1 MAQSTTVEAIIR
13 ANVSQFVKGMETAS
27 GAVNDFK
34 KKTDVLNGLSS
45 TFTNMGLGM
54 TAGVTAPLAGVI
66 GMAVKTGNEFEA
78 QMSRVQAIAGATG
91 DQLASMTD
99 QAMKLG
105 ASTSFSASEVA
116 EGMENMASAG
126 FTVEEIMASMAGVL
140 DLAAVSGGD
149 VAMSSEAVATS
160 LRQFGLDADQAGHV
174 ANVFARAAADT
185 NAETVDMA
193 EALKYAGPVA
203 NTLGLSLE
211 ETASA
216 IGIMAD
222 MGIKG
227 SQAGTTLRGAFTS
240 LANPT
245 KEASELMEALG
256 INVFDANG
264 NMKPMGDVIE
274 NLKSSMGGMTAEQKA
289 STTATLFG
297 RQAMSGMLGLIEA
310 GPDKFNALNGSLENS
325 TGSAKEMA
333 DIILN
338 NVSGAI
344 EEMGGALETAGIK
357 IQQILAPAIKDII
370 ERVTELINKFNNL
383 STEQQQNIL
392 KWVGIA
398 MAIGPVLVAI
408 GAIFKVASIAV
419 TAFKA
424 VSGAIGAFK
433 LAMMGGQTA
442 MVAVK
447 AGMTALMGP
456 VGWVT
461 VAILA
466 LIAGGIALWQ
476 NWDLVKEKA
485 KQLGDFLKTAWN
497 TIKTTAIQFMT
508 DMATGFVDGWN
519 RIKVGTSDFI
529 TNSKQALIDGWNNI
543 KTSVV
548 TKAQEIATGV
558 QTWWTNIVT
567 GVQDFIS
574 NSKTAIVDG
583 WNTIKTETV
592 NKVMDIYNGVI
603 LWFKNLWT
611 GIKETFTGIKET
623 ALNVW
628 NSIKT
633 GISTLVGSLI
643 EDLTSRFGWIGEFLS
658 TIWDGIKMVASGAWE
673 LIKIA
678 VITPVLAL
686 LQIVTGDFEGLRS
699 SLSQIWEKIKLN
711 ASLIWTG
718 IQTAVTGLIDL
729 MVQFVV
735 NLITNMKNRIE
746 TLFNLIKTT
755 ATNVWTG
762 IKTAIT
768 DTVEAIKTFVTTG
781 FTNMK
786 TSATNLVNNTKTA
799 VVNGWNNLKT
809 GATTAVTN
817 MKNAISNFFTQT
829 KTNAVSAVE
838 NTKTQAVSKFNQL
851 KDQATTA
858 ISNMK
863 TNVINWFNNTKT
875 SAINS
880 ANNMKDS
887 VVNGFRNMVSNIGT
901 WVSQIPGKIRTAF
914 SNAISAG
921 RSFISNAVNVGR
933 DLIGGFISGITQK
946 AKDMV
951 NAVKGAVGNAIAGA
965 KNLLGIKSPSKVF
978 AYFAKMTT
986 KGYGDNIKKTQ
997 NTAIRPMENLMN
1009 RVKGVFSQEDFNLGG
1024 SLSNLSAKADTQV
1037 DYVVSDNMNKTQPQV
1052 IHLDMGGKTYRAY
1065 IDDLTKRQDR
1075 AVKLEEVFL

>member
-54 TAGVTAPLAGVI
+54 TAGVTTPLAGVI
-66 GMAVKTGNEFEA
+66 GMAIKTGNEFEA

-245 KEASELMEALG
+245 KEASDLMEALG

-297 RQAMSGMLGLIEA
+297 KQAMSGMLGLIEA

-357 IQQILAPAIKDII
+357 IQQILAPVIKDII

-424 VSGAIGAFK
+424 VSGAVGAFK
-433 LAMMGGQTA
+433 LAMIGGKTA

-476 NWDLVKEKA
+476 NWDVIKEKA
-485 KQLGDFLKTAWN
+485 KQLGDWLKTAWD
-497 TIKTTAIQFMT
+497 TIKTTVVTFMT
-508 DMATGFVDGWN
+508 DMATGFVEGWN
-519 RIKVGTSDFI
+519 RIKVGVSEFI
-529 TNSKQALIDGWNNI
+529 TNAKQALIDGWNN
-543 KTSVV
+543 
-548 TKAQEIATGV
+548 
-558 QTWWTNIVT
+558 
-567 GVQDFIS
+567 
-574 NSKTAIVDG
+574 
-583 WNTIKTETV
+583 IKTETV

-611 GIKETFTGIKET
+611 GIKQTFTGIKET
-623 ALNVW
+623 AVNVW

-633 GISTLVGSLI
+633 SISNLVGTLI
-643 EDLTSRFGWIGEFLS
+643 DDLTSKFGWIGEFLS

-729 MVQFVV
+729 MVQYVINV
-735 NLITNMKNRIE
+735 ITNLKNGIG
-746 TLFNLIKTT
+746 TLFNSIKTT
-755 ATNVWTG
+755 ITN
-762 IKTAIT
+762 
-768 DTVEAIKTFVTTG
+768 TVEAIKTGVTTG

-786 TSATNLVNNTKTA
+786 NSATNLVNNTKTA

-809 GATTAVTN
+809 GATTA
-817 MKNAISNFFTQT
+817 IST
-829 KTNAVSAVE
+829 
-838 NTKTQAVSKFNQL
+838 
-851 KDQATTA
+851 
-858 ISNMK
+858 MK

-880 ANNMKDS
+880 AINMKDS
-887 VVNGFRNMVSNIGT
+887 VVNGFRTMVSNVGT

-921 RSFISNAVNVGR
+921 RSFVSNAINVGR

-951 NAVKGAVGNAIAGA
+951 NAVKGAVGNAIDGA
-965 KNLLGIKSPSKVF
+965 KNLLGIRSPSRVF

-997 NTAIRPMENLMN
+997 NTAIRPMENLME

-1024 SLSNLSAKADTQV
+1024 SLSNLSAKADAQV
-1037 DYVVSDNMNKTQPQV
+1037 DYVVSDNMNKAQPQV

>member
-1 MAQSTTVEAIIR
+1 MAQSTTVEAVIR

-54 TAGVTAPLAGVI
+54 TAGVTAPLAGII

-91 DQLASMTD
+91 DELKSMTD
-99 QAMKLG
+99 QAMDLG
-105 ASTSFSASEVA
+105 ATTSFSASEVA

-126 FTVEEIMASMAGVL
+126 FTVAEIMSAMSGVL

-160 LRQFGLDADQAGHV
+160 LRQFGLDASQAGHV

-357 IQQILAPAIKDII
+357 IQQILAPAIKNVI

-408 GAIFKVASIAV
+408 GGIFKVASIAV

-433 LAMMGGQTA
+433 LAMLGGQTA

-497 TIKTTAIQFMT
+497 TIKTTAVDFMT
-508 DMATGFVDGWN
+508 DMATGFVEGWN
-519 RIKVGTSDFI
+519 RIKVGVSDFI
-529 TNSKQALIDGWNNI
+529 TNAKQALINGWNN
-543 KTSVV
+543 
-548 TKAQEIATGV
+548 
-558 QTWWTNIVT
+558 
-567 GVQDFIS
+567 
-574 NSKTAIVDG
+574 
-583 WNTIKTETV
+583 IKTETV

-603 LWFKNLWT
+603 LWFKNLWI
-611 GIKETFTGIKET
+611 GIKETFTSIKET
-623 ALNVW
+623 AVNVW

-633 GISTLVGSLI
+633 SISNLVGTLI
-643 EDLTSRFGWIGEFLS
+643 DDLTSKFGWIGEFLS

-729 MVQFVV
+729 MVQYVINV
-735 NLITNMKNRIE
+735 ITNLKNGIG
-746 TLFNLIKTT
+746 TLFNSIKTT
-755 ATNVWTG
+755 ITN
-762 IKTAIT
+762 
-768 DTVEAIKTFVTTG
+768 TVEAIKTGVTTG

-786 TSATNLVNNTKTA
+786 NSATNLVNNTKTA

-809 GATTAVTN
+809 GATTA
-817 MKNAISNFFTQT
+817 IST
-829 KTNAVSAVE
+829 
-838 NTKTQAVSKFNQL
+838 
-851 KDQATTA
+851 
-858 ISNMK
+858 MK

-880 ANNMKDS
+880 AINMKDS
-887 VVNGFRNMVSNIGT
+887 VVNGFRNMVSSVGT

-914 SNAISAG
+914 SNAINAG
-921 RSFISNAVNVGR
+921 KSFVSNAINVGR

-951 NAVKGAVGNAIAGA
+951 NAVKGAVGNAIDGA
-965 KNLLGIKSPSKVF
+965 KNLLGIHSPSKVF

-997 NTAIRPMENLMN
+997 NTAIRPMENLME

-1024 SLSNLSAKADTQV
+1024 SLSNLSAKADAQV
-1037 DYVVSDNMNKTQPQV
+1037 DYVVSDNMNKAQPQV